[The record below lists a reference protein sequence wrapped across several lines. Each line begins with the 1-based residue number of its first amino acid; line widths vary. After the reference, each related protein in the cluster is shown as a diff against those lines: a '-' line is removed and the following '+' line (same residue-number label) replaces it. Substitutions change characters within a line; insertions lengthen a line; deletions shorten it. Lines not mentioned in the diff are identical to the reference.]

1 MWLLHQFDTLLHL
14 GDCKEYP
21 IMPKAKNP
29 RTTTPKNGATV
40 ETPVTA
46 APETQTLAAQTHIP
60 TQTQIK
66 DFKKPAPE
74 VRKNVIPIN
83 LDEEIRR
90 RAYELWE
97 QRGHESGHE
106 TEHWL
111 LAETEVLS
119 RYTNPRQQSA

>member
-1 MWLLHQFDTLLHL
+1 MA
-14 GDCKEYP
+14 
-21 IMPKAKNP
+21 KAKNP

-46 APETQTLAAQTHIP
+46 APETQTLPTQAHIP
-60 TQTQIK
+60 TQAQIK
-66 DFKKPAPE
+66 DFKKAPE

-111 LAETEVLS
+111 LAETEILS

>member
-1 MWLLHQFDTLLHL
+1 
-14 GDCKEYP
+14 
-21 IMPKAKNP
+21 MPKAKNP

-46 APETQTLAAQTHIP
+46 AAETQTLTTQAQIP

-83 LDEEIRR
+83 IDEEIRR

-97 QRGHESGHE
+97 QRGYEAGHE

-111 LAETEVLS
+111 MAETEVLS
-119 RYTNPRQQSA
+119 RYSNPRQQSA

>member
-1 MWLLHQFDTLLHL
+1 MA
-14 GDCKEYP
+14 
-21 IMPKAKNP
+21 KAKNP
-29 RTTTPKNGATV
+29 RTTTPKNGTTV

-46 APETQTLAAQTHIP
+46 APETQTSP

-66 DFKKPAPE
+66 DFKKPVPE

-97 QRGHESGHE
+97 QHGYESGHE

-119 RYTNPRQQSA
+119 RYNGSRQQSA

>member
-1 MWLLHQFDTLLHL
+1 MWLIHQFDTLLHL

-21 IMPKAKNP
+21 IMAKAKTP
-29 RTTTPKNGATV
+29 RTPKNGAAV
-40 ETPVTA
+40 QTPLVTA
-46 APETQTLAAQTHIP
+46 SETQP
-60 TQTQIK
+60 EIK
-66 DFKKPAPE
+66 ELKIALPE
-74 VRKNVIPIN
+74 ARKNVFPIN

-97 QRGHESGHE
+97 QRGHEGGHE

-119 RYTNPRQQSA
+119 RYSNSRQHSA

>member
-1 MWLLHQFDTLLHL
+1 MA
-14 GDCKEYP
+14 
-21 IMPKAKNP
+21 KAKNP

-46 APETQTLAAQTHIP
+46 APETQTLP

-66 DFKKPAPE
+66 DFKKAPE

-111 LAETEVLS
+111 LAETEILS